1 MPPKK
6 RYNSRF
12 PPVRIK
18 KIMQVSFLIFQ
29 NHCESLRIRN
39 RPYFGVGQDLR
50 VVEYTQKFHSTIIS
64 CRNTQNMNLNRW
76 NGPKNIIKSDEEIGK
91 VAAAVPVLIS
101 RAIEMFMTRL
111 LQDAEKQILQR
122 NARTLTPQHIKQA
135 INSHQVQFSKKK
147 LTKDC
152 VSAVDQKKYSK
163 NNYGS
168 WA

>member
-1 MPPKK
+1 MGTHPIFESDFDCLTGKVLVMPPKK

-18 KIMQVSFLIFQ
+18 KIMQ
-29 NHCESLRIRN
+29 
-39 RPYFGVGQDLR
+39 
-50 VVEYTQKFHSTIIS
+50 
-64 CRNTQNMNLNRW
+64 
-76 NGPKNIIKSDEEIGK
+76 SDEEIGK

-135 INSHQVQFSKKK
+135 INSHQCMGFLHNLVADIPDNYQNTNDDDVDEPKPKKRRK
-147 LTKDC
+147 PNLPLAQ
-152 VSAVDQKKYSK
+152 SSSIEGAKYPPYIPSVPEDHL
-163 NNYGS
+163 GP
-168 WA
+168 ADRPQL

>member
-1 MPPKK
+1 MGTHPIFESDFDCLTDSRMPPKK

-18 KIMQVSFLIFQ
+18 KIMQ
-29 NHCESLRIRN
+29 
-39 RPYFGVGQDLR
+39 
-50 VVEYTQKFHSTIIS
+50 
-64 CRNTQNMNLNRW
+64 
-76 NGPKNIIKSDEEIGK
+76 SDEEIGK

-135 INSHQVQFSKKK
+135 INSQCMGFLHN
-147 LTKDC
+147 L
-152 VSAVDQKKYSK
+152 
-163 NNYGS
+163 
-168 WA
+168 

>member
-18 KIMQVSFLIFQ
+18 KIMQVSFLCTF
-29 NHCESLRIRN
+29 SWAL
-39 RPYFGVGQDLR
+39 D
-50 VVEYTQKFHSTIIS
+50 
-64 CRNTQNMNLNRW
+64 
-76 NGPKNIIKSDEEIGK
+76 KNKIKSDEEIGK

-135 INSHQVQFSKKK
+135 INSHQVFI
-147 LTKDC
+147 
-152 VSAVDQKKYSK
+152 
-163 NNYGS
+163 
-168 WA
+168 